1 MEKRR
6 PHYSLSEIQN
16 MVLLRGLDAFTKTAI
31 DNADAMGLSDT
42 QMIQAV
48 LDMTKN
54 CFYKSMTT
62 HASSKVWQDVYHPI
76 TIKGVAYV
84 KVTLRNDGAVVIQF
98 KEK

>member
-6 PHYSLSEIQN
+6 PHYRLSEIQN

-31 DNADAMGLSDT
+31 YNADAMGLSDT
-42 QMIQAV
+42 QMTQAV
-48 LDMTKN
+48 LNMTKN

-76 TIKGVAYV
+76 TFKGAAYV
-84 KVTLRNDGAVVIQF
+84 KVTLRDDGAVVILF
-98 KEK
+98 REK

>member
-1 MEKRR
+1 
-6 PHYSLSEIQN
+6 

-42 QMIQAV
+42 QMIRVV
-48 LDMTKN
+48 LNMTKN
-54 CFYKSMTT
+54 CSYESMTT

-76 TIKGVAYV
+76 TIKGAAYV
-84 KVTLRNDGAVVIQF
+84 KVTLRSDGAVVIQF

>member
-1 MEKRR
+1 
-6 PHYSLSEIQN
+6 

-31 DNADAMGLSDT
+31 DNADAMGLSHT
-42 QMIQAV
+42 QMIQTV
-48 LDMTKN
+48 VSMNKS

-62 HASSKVWQDVYHPI
+62 HATSKVWQDVYHTI

-84 KVTLRNDGAVVIQF
+84 KVTLRDDGAVVIQF